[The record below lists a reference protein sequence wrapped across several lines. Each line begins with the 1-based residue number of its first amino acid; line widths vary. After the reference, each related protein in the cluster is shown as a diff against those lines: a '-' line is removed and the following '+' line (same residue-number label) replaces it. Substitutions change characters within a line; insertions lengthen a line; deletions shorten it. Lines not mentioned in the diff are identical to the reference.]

1 MVITGDS
8 TEQDSFLTVNNLEYL
23 DLSHLPIILNR
34 LSIEEKTILASY
46 ISYILIFNKNMY
58 FTNLK
63 RNWWV

>member
-8 TEQDSFLTVNNLEYL
+8 TEQGSFLTVNSLEYL

-46 ISYILIFNKNMY
+46 ISYILIFNK
-58 FTNLK
+58 TCISQI
-63 RNWWV
+63 